1 MAHKAPGQHYR
12 KGISLLQLTKMFPNE
27 EVAEQWFIQQ
37 RWPSGVTCV
46 QCESK
51 NIQERK
57 TRKPQPYRC
66 RDCRKDF
73 SVKTDTL
80 MHNSKLTLQ
89 QWAFA
94 MYQMSTSLKGTSS
107 MKLHR
112 DLDITQKS
120 AWHVGH
126 RIRSMWEMT
135 QQVSGPVEV
144 DETYL
149 GGKDENKHAKKRLQR
164 GNSYGVKQPVVG
176 MKSRDTKEVK
186 AEVLQTVSAK
196 TLQRFVKSNT
206 EQGETVYSDQ
216 HRGYWGLRKSGYD
229 LRQVNHSVKEY
240 VNDQAHTN
248 GIESFWA
255 MLKRGYHGTY
265 HKMSAKH
272 LPRYVNE
279 FTGRHNARPMDT
291 SVQLSSLVVGME
303 GKRLPYKAL
312 ISSNSTS

>member
-1 MAHKAPGQHYR
+1 MAQKAPGQHHR

-27 EVAEQWFIQQ
+27 EVSEQWFIQQ
-37 RWPSGVTCV
+37 RWPDGVTCV
-46 QCESK
+46 RCESK
-51 NIQERK
+51 NIQVRK

-112 DLDITQKS
+112 DLEITQKS

-126 RIRSMWEMT
+126 RIRHMWNMS

-149 GGKDENKHAKKRLQR
+149 GGKDENKHENKKPVH

-176 MKSRDTKEVK
+176 MKSRETNEVK
-186 AEVLQTVSAK
+186 AEVIQIVSAK

-206 EQGETVYSDQ
+206 EPGGTVYSDQ
-216 HRGYWGLRKSGYD
+216 SRGYWGLRKSGYD
-229 LRQVNHSVKEY
+229 LQQVNHSVKEY
-240 VNDQAHTN
+240 VNGQAHTN

-272 LPRYVNE
+272 LPRYINE
-279 FTGRHNARPMDT
+279 FTGRHNIRPMDT
-291 SVQLSSLVVGME
+291 KAQLSSLVIGME

-312 ISSNSTS
+312 VLGNLTH

>member
-1 MAHKAPGQHYR
+1 MAHKAPGQHHR

-46 QCESK
+46 RCESK

-66 RDCRKDF
+66 RACRKDF

-112 DLDITQKS
+112 DLEITQKS

-126 RIRSMWEMT
+126 RIRAMWEMS
-135 QQVSGPVEV
+135 QQVSGPIEV

-149 GGKDENKHAKKRLQR
+149 GGKDENKHENKKPMH

-176 MKSRDTKEVK
+176 MKSRETNEVK
-186 AEVLQTVSAK
+186 AEVIQTVSAK

-206 EQGETVYSDQ
+206 EPGGTVYSDQ
-216 HRGYWGLRKSGYD
+216 SRGYWGLRKSGYD
-229 LRQVNHSVKEY
+229 LQQVNHSVKEY
-240 VNDQAHTN
+240 ANGQAHTN

-255 MLKRGYHGTY
+255 MLKRGYHGAY
-265 HKMSAKH
+265 HQMSAKH
-272 LPRYVNE
+272 LSRYVNE
-279 FTGRHNARPMDT
+279 FAGRHNARPMDT

-303 GKRLPYKAL
+303 GKRLPYQTL
-312 ISSNSTS
+312 INNRF